1 MSEVKKQVP
10 ALEDM
15 DKERKAREEQLKKE
29 EHEKQKE
36 GSPDDMMVR
45 SLHEVL
51 DEMKK
56 VFILLLTFRAVK

>member
-1 MSEVKKQVP
+1 VPEVKKQVP

-45 SLHEVL
+45 SLREVL
-51 DEMKK
+51 DEMK
-56 VFILLLTFRAVK
+56 